1 MNEDKIEKLRE
12 RIRAARKEIPSD
24 LVLKKGRVVNVFSG
38 TVEECD
44 VAVHRGYVAGLGPD

>member
-1 MNEDKIEKLRE
+1 MNEDKIEKLSE

-38 TVEECD
+38 TVE
-44 VAVHRGYVAGLGPD
+44 